1 MKIVICTDASR
12 PQING
17 VVTTLEHTKTEL
29 ENLGHEVIMIE
40 PSLFATIPCPSYS
53 EIRLAYNAFWHLP
66 RLINEIDPDSI
77 HIATEGPIGAAA
89 RLYCALKQ
97 IPYSTSYHTKFPE
110 YVRKRWP
117 IPLWVTYGYLRLIH
131 GSAKAI
137 LVTTGSM
144 ATELHE
150 RGFKNLVV
158 WSRGVDSDLFSP
170 SRATDLGLPR
180 PIHLSVGRISIEK
193 GLDDF
198 LALQIPGTKLVVGDG
213 PQLKDMKSR
222 YPDAIFVGAKRGTDL
237 ATYYASADVFVF
249 PSKTDTFG
257 VVMLEAMAS
266 GTPVAAY
273 PVTGP
278 KDVITNGSGKLDTDL
293 KRAIEHCYTIDR
305 RQCAELGR
313 TFTWESCART
323 FLNSLA
329 IIPKFTR

>member
-1 MKIVICTDASR
+1 
-12 PQING
+12 
-17 VVTTLEHTKTEL
+17 
-29 ENLGHEVIMIE
+29 
-40 PSLFATIPCPSYS
+40 
-53 EIRLAYNAFWHLP
+53 
-66 RLINEIDPDSI
+66 
-77 HIATEGPIGAAA
+77 
-89 RLYCALKQ
+89 
-97 IPYSTSYHTKFPE
+97 
-110 YVRKRWP
+110 
-117 IPLWVTYGYLRLIH
+117 
-131 GSAKAI
+131 
-137 LVTTGSM
+137 M

-278 KDVITNGSGKLDTDL
+278 KDVITNGSGNLDTDL

-305 RQCAELGR
+305 RQWAELGR